1 MVKLGGAAL
10 IIKQTFETPNR
21 ASIDASAEALALAA
35 ANSAGICV
43 VHAGA
48 GSFGHFQAREFSVC
62 KGAAQPSFSW
72 LGFALTRQSVGRL
85 NQLVLDALLRRGV
98 AAVSLPPFATGWSK
112 GDRGGLLNAPY
123 GISLS
128 CQCITPPP
136 RARLTPRFGLQSGTC

>member
-1 MVKLGGAAL
+1 MRWMLLALAAGTGATAVLLGRSRHGRRRPGGCALVVKLGGAAL
-10 IIKQTFETPNR
+10 TMKQTFETPNR

-43 VHAGA
+43 VHGA
-48 GSFGHFQAREFSVC
+48 GSFGHFQAREFSVS

-98 AAVSLPPFATGWSK
+98 AAVSLPPFATGWRR
-112 GDRGGLLNAPY
+112 GDR
-123 GISLS
+123 
-128 CQCITPPP
+128 
-136 RARLTPRFGLQSGTC
+136 RA